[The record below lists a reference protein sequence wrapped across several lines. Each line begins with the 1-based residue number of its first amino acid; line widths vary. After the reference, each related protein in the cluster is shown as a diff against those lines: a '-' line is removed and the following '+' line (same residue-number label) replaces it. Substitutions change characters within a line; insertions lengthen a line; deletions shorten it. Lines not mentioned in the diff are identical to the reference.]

1 MPLSTTYLCG
11 NFRYFRPPAFLA
23 LPKASPIEQ
32 SPPVKNLLPV
42 HKRCPA
48 EFPAGRF
55 FISILPPL
63 RLFGNDILF
72 SFFHL
77 LAVFL
82 SDSFLVSP
90 FPDLPKATFH
100 RLSPPFVQPV
110 SLRCFPAAL
119 LLFVFHFEN
128 LCIVSWMNYL
138 LFLCGNPA

>member
-32 SPPVKNLLPV
+32 SPHVKNLLPV

-48 EFPAGRF
+48 EFPAGRLF
-55 FISILPPL
+55 YFHSSTTPPFWE
-63 RLFGNDILF
+63 RHPVFLFN
-72 SFFHL
+72 L

-100 RLSPPFVQPV
+100 RLSPPFVQSV

-119 LLFVFHFEN
+119 LHFVFHFEN
-128 LCIVSWMNYL
+128 LCIVS
-138 LFLCGNPA
+138 